1 VGKQVGANKK
11 VKKNEESLNPL
22 GGSSRISDYET
33 VVPGAQCINDPL

>member
-11 VKKNEESLNPL
+11 VQKNESLNPL

-33 VVPGAQCINDPL
+33 VSTRCTMH